1 MAAYPI
7 IMAGSVTLPSP
18 VEIST
23 SEEIIWSANTGRSTT
38 GKMIGDVV
46 TEKQTINISW
56 GVLTKA
62 EYDLI
67 KANLRSG
74 FFPVSMIIGSDTATI
89 TAYRGTLTGELLGGF
104 GGDSYYKSA
113 SVSIIQQ

>member
-7 IMAGSVTLPSP
+7 IKAGSVTLPSP

-46 TEKQTINISW
+46 AEKKTINITW
-56 GVLTKA
+56 GILTKT
-62 EYDLI
+62 EYNLI
-67 KANLRSG
+67 KTNLQSG
-74 FFPVSMIIGSDTATI
+74 FHSFSLILGNDTATI
-89 TAYRGTLTGELLGGF
+89 TSYRGTLTAELLGGF
-104 GGDSYYKSA
+104 GGTTYYKSA